1 MMLERALTVLV
12 VVSIFT
18 MAAIVVRMQD
28 VQAAFDALARALQ

>member
-1 MMLERALTVLV
+1 MIERALTLLV

-28 VQAAFDALARALQ
+28 VQAAFDALAGALR